1 MKKRILAFVCAA
13 VMVVGMSL
21 SVSAA
26 GSSTASAKAEEV
38 LVNTTDNSF
47 GQSFGTDTLAFF
59 AQDTKIDGATVSQ
72 IGTQDAKEMIDFARS
87 KYGNGVFFSAMFD
100 LSGKTGDV
108 SFTSSNIW
116 KGQNVVAIHEISQG
130 NYEVLPVEVTA
141 DNKGVIKGVKSNS
154 PFGIV
159 VLTSPAPKTGEVIA
173 MVLAMAAVSGFGA
186 ATCAKRAKN
195 N

>member
-13 VMVVGMSL
+13 VMVLGMSL

-59 AQDTKIDGATVSQ
+59 AQDTKVNGGSVSQ
-72 IGTQDAKEMIDFARS
+72 ISSENAKSLIQFARE
-87 KYGNGVFFSAMFD
+87 KYGKDVFIASLFEM
-100 LSGKTGDV
+100 SGKSGEINLTC
-108 SFTSSNIW
+108 SNIW
-116 KGQNVVAIHEISQG
+116 KGQKIAVIHQISAGNFEI
-130 NYEVLPVEVTA
+130 LDAEVTA
-141 DNKGVIKGVKSNS
+141 DNQCKFTVSSCS
-154 PFGIV
+154 PFAVV
-159 VLTSPAPKTGEVIA
+159 VLSSASPKTGEVIA